1 MYVANSDWFFNFFD
15 CLLMSSTEVRGNFS
29 GLAFVI
35 YIPRAADPLNL
46 EHWLAEEGAKDNP
59 LSHSA
64 IYVIV
69 YTPRDISLSS
79 SPASL
84 FLFMFCDFYQ
94 QLLLLQANT
103 GRISTRKQ

>member
-1 MYVANSDWFFNFFD
+1 
-15 CLLMSSTEVRGNFS
+15 MSSTEVRGNFS

-46 EHWLAEEGAKDNP
+46 EDWLAEEGAKGNP

-69 YTPRDISLSS
+69 YTPRDISLSFG
-79 SPASL
+79 PASFSVYVL
-84 FLFMFCDFYQ
+84 
-94 QLLLLQANT
+94 
-103 GRISTRKQ
+103 